1 MRQRLDVG
9 DTIVIPLRHTSDLE
23 RVATIALR
31 FAEILDRRLEV
42 VSIVHPADHYETERD
57 RIESEVIG
65 FARKHGTNIETHV
78 VAHVSPRDALLEF
91 CADRLVCMATSGSP
105 FERDHYVGSHA
116 ATLLAH
122 SRAPVILVG
131 PAVAIGTPAAQRVV
145 VAATPEV
152 DCHEALVTGRV
163 LAKALDGPI
172 AKISIDE
179 RGIVYEADYE
189 QSTTGVPKELHA
201 SMVRGV
207 IDDQRLCQILVER
220 SRDSVLV
227 LATRANRGL
236 AWICEG
242 SVAFDAVR
250 HAEGP
255 VVALGPN
262 ASFDFALNDR
272 ETRTAPAN
280 AT

>member
-1 MRQRLDVG
+1 M
-9 DTIVIPLRHTSDLE
+9 
-23 RVATIALR
+23 
-31 FAEILDRRLEV
+31 
-42 VSIVHPADHYETERD
+42 
-57 RIESEVIG
+57 
-65 FARKHGTNIETHV
+65 
-78 VAHVSPRDALLEF
+78 
-91 CADRLVCMATSGSP
+91 
-105 FERDHYVGSHA
+105 
-116 ATLLAH
+116 
-122 SRAPVILVG
+122 
-131 PAVAIGTPAAQRVV
+131 AIGTPAAQRVV

-152 DCHEALVTGRV
+152 DSHEALVTGRV
-163 LAKALDGPI
+163 LAKALDGLI
-172 AKISIDE
+172 AKISIDQ

-201 SMVRGV
+201 SMVRGA

-220 SRDSVLV
+220 SKDSVLV

-255 VVALGPN
+255 VVALGPH